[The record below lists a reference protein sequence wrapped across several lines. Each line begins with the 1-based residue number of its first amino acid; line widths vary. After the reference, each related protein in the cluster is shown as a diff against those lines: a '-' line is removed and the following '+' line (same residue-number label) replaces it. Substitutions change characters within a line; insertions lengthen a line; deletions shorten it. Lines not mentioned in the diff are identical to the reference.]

1 MTDAVP
7 LEIYVPTLDACRRSA
22 EPPAILD
29 VREPWETDICALPES
44 ILIPLG
50 TLPQRAAEVPADRAL
65 VVICHHGARSAHATA
80 WLRRNGF
87 ARATNLTGGID
98 AWARTVDPAM
108 KVY

>member
-7 LEIYVPTLDACRRSA
+7 FEIDAATLDALRRAA

-29 VREPWETDICALPES
+29 VREPWETDICVLPES

-50 TLPQRAAEVPADRAL
+50 TLPSRIAEVPTGRP
-65 VVICHHGARSAHATA
+65 VVVMCHHGARSAHATA

-87 ARATNLTGGID
+87 PLATNLEGGID
-98 AWARTVDPAM
+98 AWARTIDPSM